1 MPIMTNIDLGACET
15 FLYELQRSNLI
26 ERGRLDQLVEEFL
39 KTQPRAEPQELA
51 DHLVQQGVLTNFQ
64 ADRVLQGKSQGLV
77 LGTYVLVDAVGQ
89 GSMGTVYR
97 AQSRSDGNWYAV
109 KVLPRRSMWNVRL
122 ARRQVRSFSQ
132 FNHPAVVPFV
142 DVGTAGGLHFLVWP
156 FVQGQPLAE
165 LVKQH
170 GKLDHATTV
179 RIGTQLANGLNA
191 AHQQTLFHGL
201 LKPSNIMMGPGE
213 QVQIL
218 DFGIGSLL
226 AENEGESLVD
236 TMSTANALTSGLD
249 CTSPESIME
258 PTNRTLA
265 GDQYSLGCILYW
277 CLAGRYPFPD
287 GSAVEKMMAHQFK
300 QPTPIAELAPDAP
313 PELLA
318 IIERLMQ
325 KKPEDRYAGMDEAHV
340 ALHVLDQKNP
350 RPALSKSSVP
360 GMGLADPPVNVP
372 LRPSANMPAL
382 SPLAPLPASTVMK
395 LRPSSM
401 GKSAQGVRPMPQ
413 IKPAAAETPIPIP
426 PSAVPTRKPPSSVIK
441 STSSSIRKG
450 TKPEIT
456 VPAVPL
462 TPQSHSGVRKTGIS
476 SNQMKRPVSCPSI
489 SLGSPPQAE
498 LLREL
503 DMVGMADAQPAN
515 SSATGSVREI
525 PGLYPDRSPRSGMG
539 PLGFLALGI
548 TVGVACFLAAQTFM
562 K

>member
-1 MPIMTNIDLGACET
+1 MTNIDLGACEV

-26 ERGRLDQLVEEFL
+26 ERGLLDQVVEDFF
-39 KTQPRAEPQELA
+39 KTQQRAEPQELA
-51 DHLVQQGVLTNFQ
+51 DHLVQRGVLTQFQ
-64 ADRVLQGKSQGLV
+64 AERVLQGKAQGLV

-89 GSMGTVYR
+89 GSMGTVFR

-122 ARRQVRSFSQ
+122 ARRQVRSFGQ

-156 FVQGQPLAE
+156 FVAGQPLVE
-165 LVKQH
+165 HVQRL
-170 GKLDHATTV
+170 GKLDPATTIH
-179 RIGTQLANGLNA
+179 IGCQLANGLNA

-201 LKPSNIMMGPGE
+201 LKPSNIMMGPSE

-236 TMSTANALTSGLD
+236 TMSTANSLTSGLD

-300 QPTPIAELAPDAP
+300 QPTPIAELAPQAP
-313 PELLA
+313 PELVTVV
-318 IIERLMQ
+318 ERLMQ
-325 KKPEDRYAGMDEAHV
+325 KKPEDRYAGMDE
-340 ALHVLDQKNP
+340 VLDALQRLEQKNP
-350 RPALSKSSVP
+350 RALPKSSVP
-360 GMGLADPPVNVP
+360 GLAEPSAPAP
-372 LRPSANMPAL
+372 ARPSANLPAL
-382 SPLAPLPASTVMK
+382 SPFAPLPSSTVMR
-395 LRPSSM
+395 LRPSST
-401 GKSAQGVRPMPQ
+401 GKSAQGVPPPMPQ
-413 IKPAAAETPIPIP
+413 ITPAAQVPPP
-426 PSAVPTRKPPSSVIK
+426 LSPSATPLRKPPSSVIK
-441 STSSSIRKG
+441 SAGSSSIRKTG
-450 TKPEIT
+450 KPEMT
-456 VPAVPL
+456 VPAVPV
-462 TPQSHSGVRKTGIS
+462 TPLPPSAIRKTGMS
-476 SNQMKRPVSCPSI
+476 SSQTKRPVSCPSI
-489 SLGSPPQAE
+489 SLGAPPQPE

-503 DMVGMADAQPAN
+503 DMVGTPEAAAAGAPVP
-515 SSATGSVREI
+515 SSVREI

-548 TVGVACFLAAQTFM
+548 TVGVACFLAAQTLL